1 MKLEKFATMGA
12 VVALSASLPE
22 APVHAQATPYVGQA
36 MLVGFNFCPV
46 GWSTANGQLLA
57 ISSNTALF
65 SLYGTYYGGDGRTTF
80 ALPDLRGRV
89 PISQG
94 AGPGL
99 DNYTIGELGG
109 TETTTLV
116 TSNMPAHNHNPRIQV
131 SRIDATTAN
140 PIQAYFARAAGLTY
154 ETGTSLQG
162 DTMHSGT
169 IISDTVGGNQP
180 FNNMQ
185 PYLTMQWCV
194 ALQGIYP
201 SRN

>member
-1 MKLEKFATMGA
+1 MKLVKFATMSA
-12 VVALSASLPE
+12 AVALSASVPA
-22 APVHAQATPYVGQA
+22 APAQAQSEPYLGQA
-36 MLVGFNFCPV
+36 MLVGFNFCPR
-46 GWSTANGQLLA
+46 GWTTASGQLLP

-65 SLYGTYYGGDGRTTF
+65 SLYGTTYGGDGRVTF
-80 ALPDLRGRV
+80 GLPDLRGRV
-89 PISQG
+89 PISMGQ
-94 AGPGL
+94 GPGL
-99 DNYTIGELGG
+99 SDRAWGSRAGA
-109 TETTTLV
+109 ETTTLT

-154 ETGTSLQG
+154 ETGTALQG
-162 DTMHSGT
+162 DTMHAGT
-169 IISDTVGGNQP
+169 ILSDTVGANIP

-194 ALQGIYP
+194 ALQGIFP